1 MIYSKPVISRQDFLR
16 GFAASLG
23 LGAFGGLRLFAAP
36 AGWKHSGKANL
47 VVGIVSDTH
56 LITDK
61 EGRLA
66 WLRGPDFNVLEA
78 GNPAKYFAAA
88 LKYFRDE
95 NVDAVMHCGDI
106 TDSGQIREM
115 EAAAALWRRAFPND
129 LAPDGH
135 KVEKL
140 FVTGNHDAEGIV
152 MRWLKKTW
160 PDSEERKRLSFTS
173 DIPGVWK
180 RIWGEKYEPVWHKTV
195 KGYHFFGRN
204 WETDWTDYQ
213 NLFADFDVGSQER
226 PFFMV
231 THSEDGRSD
240 EAKLKKSEFRKSM
253 ANCRNA
259 VTLRGHWHQSIT
271 NWNMIL
277 FWLNDFTPEIQ
288 CPSCAVF
295 GGLAP
300 HHDGWIF
307 KNHKAG
313 VNAREIGK
321 WRQGMVMRVYDDMI
335 VFERKEFG
343 GDGTAASLGADWVM
357 PLERGTG
364 NGEWGTGKHPFA
376 RDELKKKIGVPQFR
390 EGAKLEVSLDRIDKI
405 NKIVKTSN
413 NNPVNPVNP
422 VQDNSA
428 SPRLRV
434 KIPLADGNPDS
445 RVYAYEVAV
454 TGDAGSPT
462 LYKSIYDAGCNLGIG
477 REPGV
482 TTLEIPSGE
491 LPPGKELTVAV
502 RPMTSLGTTGAE
514 IVAKFQ
520 IEA

>member
-36 AGWKHSGKANL
+36 AGWKHPGKANL

-56 LITDK
+56 LITDR

-66 WLRGPDFNVLEA
+66 WSRGPDFNVLEA

-213 NLFADFDVGSQER
+213 NLFADFDVGSQKR

-343 GDGTAASLGADWVM
+343 DGGVSSLGQDWIM
-357 PLERGTG
+357 PL
-364 NGEWGTGKHPFA
+364 GKYAPHPFS
-376 RDELKKKIGVPQFR
+376 REELRKIIGSPQFGKNAGLKV
-390 EGAKLEVSLDRIDKI
+390 ESVKLESGEDAVRVS
-405 NKIVKTSN
+405 
-413 NNPVNPVNP
+413 
-422 VQDNSA
+422 
-428 SPRLRV
+428 
-434 KIPLADGNPDS
+434 IPLADGNPKS
-445 RVYAYEVAV
+445 RVYAYEVV
-454 TGDAGSPT
+454 VSGEECSQN
-462 LYKSIYDAGCNLGIG
+462 LVKSVYDAGCNVGIG
-477 REPGV
+477 HEPGV
-482 TTLEIPSGE
+482 TTLVMPKSE
-491 LPPGKELTVAV
+491 LPPGNTLTVAV
-502 RPMTSLGTTGAE
+502 RPFSSLGTLGMA
-514 IVAKFQ
+514 IAAKF
-520 IEA
+520 ET

>member
-56 LITDK
+56 LITDR

-66 WLRGPDFNVLEA
+66 WSRGPDFNVLEA

-213 NLFADFDVGSQER
+213 NLFADFDVSSQKR

-357 PLERGTG
+357 PLNGGAG
-364 NGEWGTGKHPFA
+364 NGDMAKHPFS
-376 RDELKKKIGVPQFR
+376 REELRKIIGRPQFA
-390 EGAKLEVSLDRIDKI
+390 EGAKLTIELSRAETQSRREGE
-405 NKIVKTSN
+405 NE
-413 NNPVNPVNP
+413 
-422 VQDNSA
+422 NSA
-428 SPRLRV
+428 PPQLRV
-434 KIPLADGNPDS
+434 RIPIADGNPKS
-445 RVYAYEVAV
+445 RVYAYEVVV
-454 TGDAGSPT
+454 TGEEGAPK
-462 LYKSIYDAGCNLGIG
+462 LFKSIYDAGCNLGIG

-514 IVAKFQ
+514 IIAKFQ

>member
-56 LITDK
+56 LITDRG
-61 EGRLA
+61 GRLA
-66 WLRGPDFNVLEA
+66 WSRGPDFDVLEA

-173 DIPGVWK
+173 DIPGIWE
-180 RIWGEKYEPVWHKTV
+180 RIWGEKYEPVWHKEV

-213 NLFADFDVGSQER
+213 NLFADFDVGSQKR

-335 VFERKEFG
+335 VFERKEFDD
-343 GDGTAASLGADWVM
+343 DGVSSLGQDWIM
-357 PLERGTG
+357 PL
-364 NGEWGTGKHPFA
+364 GKYAPHPFS
-376 RDELKKKIGVPQFR
+376 REELRKIIGSPQFGKNAGLKV
-390 EGAKLEVSLDRIDKI
+390 ESVKLESGEDAVRVS
-405 NKIVKTSN
+405 
-413 NNPVNPVNP
+413 
-422 VQDNSA
+422 
-428 SPRLRV
+428 
-434 KIPLADGNPDS
+434 IPLADGNPKS
-445 RVYAYEVAV
+445 RVYAYEVV
-454 TGDAGSPT
+454 VSGEECSQN
-462 LYKSIYDAGCNLGIG
+462 LVKSVYDAGCNVGIG
-477 REPGV
+477 HEPGV
-482 TTLEIPSGE
+482 TTLVMPKSE
-491 LPPGKELTVAV
+491 LPPGNTLTVAV
-502 RPMTSLGTTGAE
+502 RPFSSLGTLGMA
-514 IVAKFQ
+514 IAAKF
-520 IEA
+520 ET